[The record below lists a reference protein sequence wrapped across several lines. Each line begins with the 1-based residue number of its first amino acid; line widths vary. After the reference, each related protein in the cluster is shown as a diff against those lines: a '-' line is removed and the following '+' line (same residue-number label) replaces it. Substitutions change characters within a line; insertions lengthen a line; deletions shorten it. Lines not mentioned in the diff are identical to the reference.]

1 MTKRP
6 QSIPDNEEKL
16 ADAEE
21 SRGPHRSHHHSLKVH
36 VNRHHKK
43 NDKIA
48 DRVTNATTESV
59 ATANG
64 FREVSTEG
72 NAERHGTT
80 AVETITTESSV
91 TSSLGKPKKS
101 NRNRPRIKE
110 SSANRT
116 ETEEDKPPQRRRK
129 PASSHHQRRNNTL
142 FTNSVHDAVTH
153 ANANETE
160 TTRDPMAT
168 VRDRYESTTTA
179 MTDVARNT
187 TRQRISGADDVSDD
201 DAENRTTIGSIA
213 ITEPETTTA
222 TWTRGATEIVPRTR
236 PTTGPDKGAGANRSR
251 NNSAAT
257 SASTTAPTTRK
268 YPKVQKNRTSGILK
282 PARIDVTILEGPDKK
297 HKHGRAR

>member
-21 SRGPHRSHHHSLKVH
+21 SRGPHRSHHHSLKHSVH

-59 ATANG
+59 ATASG

-72 NAERHGTT
+72 NAERRGTT
-80 AVETITTESSV
+80 VAETTTTESSV
-91 TSSLGKPKKS
+91 TSSSAKPKKS

-153 ANANETE
+153 ANANETGE
-160 TTRDPMAT
+160 TTRDPMT
-168 VRDRYESTTTA
+168 VVRDRYESTTTA
-179 MTDVARNT
+179 MTDVAR
-187 TRQRISGADDVSDD
+187 QRISGADDISDD
-201 DAENRTTIGSIA
+201 DAENRTTVGSIA
-213 ITEPETTTA
+213 ITEPETTTVA
-222 TWTRGATEIVPRTR
+222 WTRGATEVVSRTR

-257 SASTTAPTTRK
+257 SAPTTRK